1 MRFRPGQRL
10 RTRADFDRSR
20 RDGFR
25 ADCGAFILRVLPL
38 RAVAAVEP
46 PALRRLGVIASRK
59 VGNAVKRNR
68 AKRQFR
74 ELFRLH
80 QDLLPPSCDVII
92 IVRSQYAQFTYQD
105 LQERYLRALAKCKLT

>member
-25 ADCGAFILRVLPL
+25 ADCGAFILRILPL
-38 RAVAAVEP
+38 RVEP
-46 PALRRLGVIASRK
+46 VESTVLRRLGVIASRR

-74 ELFRLH
+74 EMFRLN
-80 QDLLPPSCDVII
+80 QDRLPPRCDVII
-92 IVRSQYAQFTYQD
+92 IVRTQYADFAYKD
-105 LQERYLRALAKCKLT
+105 LEERYLRALGKCKLT